1 MNTIIVKTNDVH
13 KTINQ
18 IEVVTQDGIP
28 TVIQATDKVNYEFH
42 DTAINRAPNHI
53 ITKRIKND
61 LHVSFEENGEDS
73 DLIIEGFYD
82 NPDSALVGI
91 AEDGEYYYY
100 IPDTGETYDYVTQLE
115 NGDVEGQALG
125 GEEYIAAA
133 IPWWIPAAAGI
144 GLVGLIASYNS
155 NDDNDENSAPSA
167 IGETQ
172 SGTVGQP
179 VVIDVLANDTDPD
192 GDIDPT
198 SVKLIDPNDGSEVTT
213 LTVPGEGEWMV
224 DPDTGVVTFTPETG
238 FTGDPTPVSYVVS
251 DSTGLKSN
259 QATITV
265 DYIQSAPVAVDDVG
279 SGPLNQPVLI
289 DVLGND
295 TDPDGDIDPT
305 SVKLIDP
312 ADGSEVTTLTVPG
325 EGEWEVDP
333 TTGAVTF
340 TPESGF
346 TEDPTPVDYVVS
358 DITGEPSNP
367 ATIVVDYPPTVPVA
381 VDDAYTVEEDGTV
394 VLDPLNADS
403 DFDGDT
409 LSITD
414 INGTAL
420 TPGVAQSI
428 DVPNGVVNIDT
439 AGVISFTPD
448 ANFNGDVEFDY
459 IITDGTTEV
468 SATETIT
475 VTPMNDAPVAVD
487 DVGSGPLNQP
497 VLIDVLGNDTD
508 PDGDIDPTSVKLID
522 PADGSEVT
530 TLTVPGEGEWEVDPT
545 TGAVTFTPES
555 GFTEDPTPVDY
566 VVSDI
571 TGEPSNLA
579 TIVVDYPPTVPVAV
593 DDAYTV
599 EEDGTVVL
607 DPLNA
612 DSDFDGDTLS
622 ITDING
628 TALTPGVA
636 QSIDVPNGVVNI
648 DTAGVISFTPDANFN
663 GDVEFDYTITDGTTA
678 VSATETITVT
688 PVNDAPVAVD
698 DAYTVEE
705 DGTVVLAPLTT
716 GIADSDLD
724 GDTLSITDINGTAL
738 TPGVAQSI
746 DVPNGVV
753 NIDNAGVIS
762 FTPDAN
768 FNGEVEFDYTITDGT
783 TSVSAT
789 ETITVTPMN
798 DAPVAVDDV
807 GSGPLNQPV
816 LIDVL
821 GNDTDPDGDIDP
833 TSVKLIDPA
842 DGSEVTT
849 LTVPGEGEWEVDP
862 TTGAV
867 TFTPESGFTEDPTPV
882 DYVVSDITG
891 EPSNP
896 ATIVVDYP
904 PTVPVAVDD
913 AYTVEEDGTV
923 VLDPLNAD
931 SDFDGDT
938 LSITDINGTALTPG
952 VAQSI
957 DVPNG
962 VVNIDT
968 AGVISFTPDAN
979 FNGDVEFD
987 YTITDGTTEVS
998 ATETITVTPVND
1010 APVAVDDAY
1019 TVEED
1024 GTVVLAPLTTGIA
1037 DSDLDGDTLSITDI
1051 NGTALTPG
1059 VAQSIDVPNGV
1070 VNIDTAGVI
1079 SFTPDAN
1086 FNGEVEF
1093 DYTITDGTTEVS
1105 ATETITVTPVND
1117 APVAVDDAYT
1127 VEEDGTVVLAPLTTG
1142 IADSDLDGDTLSI
1155 TDINGTALT

>member
-18 IEVVTQDGIP
+18 IEVVTQDGVP

-155 NDDNDENSAPSA
+155 SDDNDENSAPSA

-198 SVKLIDPNDGSEVTT
+198 SVKLIDPTDGSEVTT
-213 LTVPGEGEWMV
+213 LTVLGEGEWIV

-459 IITDGTTEV
+459 TITDGTTAV

-475 VTPMNDAPVAVD
+475 VTPVNDAPVAVDDAYTVEEDGTVVLAPLTTGIADSDLDGDTLSITDINGTALTPGVAQSIDVPNGVVNIDNAGVISFTPDANFNGDVEFDYTITDGTTAVSATETITVTPVNDAPVAVD

-571 TGEPSNLA
+571 TGEPSNPA

-783 TSVSAT
+783 TAVSAT

-938 LSITDINGTALTPG
+938 LSITDINEATALTPG

-987 YTITDGTTEVS
+987 YTITDGTTAVS
-998 ATETITVTPVND
+998 ATETMS
-1010 APVAVDDAY
+1010 AA
-1019 TVEED
+1019 
-1024 GTVVLAPLTTGIA
+1024 
-1037 DSDLDGDTLSITDI
+1037 SDRH
-1051 NGTALTPG
+1051 AC
-1059 VAQSIDVPNGV
+1059 
-1070 VNIDTAGVI
+1070 
-1079 SFTPDAN
+1079 
-1086 FNGEVEF
+1086 E
-1093 DYTITDGTTEVS
+1093 
-1105 ATETITVTPVND
+1105 
-1117 APVAVDDAYT
+1117 
-1127 VEEDGTVVLAPLTTG
+1127 
-1142 IADSDLDGDTLSI
+1142 
-1155 TDINGTALT
+1155 

>member
-115 NGDVEGQALG
+115 SGDVEGQALG

-133 IPWWIPAAAGI
+133 IPWWIPAAAGL

-172 SGTVGQP
+172 SGMVGQP

-198 SVKLIDPNDGSEVTT
+198 SVKLIDPTDGSEVTT
-213 LTVPGEGEWMV
+213 LTVLGEGEWIV

-259 QATITV
+259 QATIAV
-265 DYIQSAPVAVDDVG
+265 DYIQS
-279 SGPLNQPVLI
+279 
-289 DVLGND
+289 
-295 TDPDGDIDPT
+295 
-305 SVKLIDP
+305 
-312 ADGSEVTTLTVPG
+312 
-325 EGEWEVDP
+325 
-333 TTGAVTF
+333 
-340 TPESGF
+340 
-346 TEDPTPVDYVVS
+346 
-358 DITGEPSNP
+358 
-367 ATIVVDYPPTVPVA
+367 
-381 VDDAYTVEEDGTV
+381 
-394 VLDPLNADS
+394 
-403 DFDGDT
+403 
-409 LSITD
+409 
-414 INGTAL
+414 
-420 TPGVAQSI
+420 
-428 DVPNGVVNIDT
+428 
-439 AGVISFTPD
+439 
-448 ANFNGDVEFDY
+448 
-459 IITDGTTEV
+459 
-468 SATETIT
+468 
-475 VTPMNDAPVAVD
+475 
-487 DVGSGPLNQP
+487 
-497 VLIDVLGNDTD
+497 
-508 PDGDIDPTSVKLID
+508 
-522 PADGSEVT
+522 
-530 TLTVPGEGEWEVDPT
+530 
-545 TGAVTFTPES
+545 
-555 GFTEDPTPVDY
+555 
-566 VVSDI
+566 
-571 TGEPSNLA
+571 
-579 TIVVDYPPTVPVAV
+579 
-593 DDAYTV
+593 
-599 EEDGTVVL
+599 
-607 DPLNA
+607 
-612 DSDFDGDTLS
+612 
-622 ITDING
+622 
-628 TALTPGVA
+628 
-636 QSIDVPNGVVNI
+636 
-648 DTAGVISFTPDANFN
+648 
-663 GDVEFDYTITDGTTA
+663 
-678 VSATETITVT
+678 
-688 PVNDAPVAVD
+688 
-698 DAYTVEE
+698 
-705 DGTVVLAPLTT
+705 
-716 GIADSDLD
+716 
-724 GDTLSITDINGTAL
+724 
-738 TPGVAQSI
+738 
-746 DVPNGVV
+746 
-753 NIDNAGVIS
+753 
-762 FTPDAN
+762 
-768 FNGEVEFDYTITDGT
+768 
-783 TSVSAT
+783 
-789 ETITVTPMN
+789 
-798 DAPVAVDDV
+798 APVAVDDV

-1117 APVAVDDAYT
+1117 APVAVDD
-1127 VEEDGTVVLAPLTTG
+1127 VGSGPLNQPVLIDVLGNDTDP
-1142 IADSDLDGDTLSI
+1142 DGDIDPTSVKLIDPADGSEVTTL
-1155 TDINGTALT
+1155 TVPGEGEWEV